1 MAKMKRNLVLLNTC
15 LFIVALL
22 VGGGLRAQKLANY
35 DYSFKVKG
43 LAEGDTVMLAYYLG
57 TKQYIKDTTVV
68 PKGGLVSFKGTD
80 LDAGVYLFV
89 LPGMKYFEFLAVE
102 PKVVMESD
110 TSSLVGLMKVKT
122 SEENTIFFDYLKYI
136 ETKQKEAKD
145 LQTEKATA
153 TEARKAEI
161 DKRSAALDAEVKAQR
176 DKVIN
181 DNKGKFVSKLL
192 LASVDPEVAKAPEG
206 MTPEQVKDY
215 QFRKYKAAYLQN
227 VDFSDERLL
236 RTPVIQNKIKEY
248 LNRLTVQHPDSIIL
262 SIEDIMV
269 RAQANPEVFKFC
281 VITITNM
288 WSNSKQMCFDKIY
301 VHMAGSY
308 YVSGRAT
315 WVDST
320 QLSKIKDRYYKML
333 YNTCDR
339 KAVNLV
345 MQDINGNPT
354 SLYNV
359 DAKYT
364 VLAFWA
370 WDCGHCKKEMPQLA
384 EFYKEYEKYGV
395 KVFAVS
401 TKEEIDKWKEF
412 IAEKGLG
419 GFINAI
425 DPENKTNFR
434 VFYDIYSTPV
444 IYLLDKDKRILAKRL
459 DIFNL
464 KKYLHHDLGLPEP
477 KEDPAEKSDPNNKEV
492 EH

>member
-1 MAKMKRNLVLLNTC
+1 M
-15 LFIVALL
+15 LL
-22 VGGGLRAQKLANY
+22 VVLGSWLPAQKLATY

-43 LAEGDTVMLAYYLG
+43 LAEGDTCMLAYYMG
-57 TKQYIKDTTVV
+57 SKQYIKDTVVV
-68 PKGGLVSFKGTD
+68 PKGGLVTFKGKD
-80 LDAGVYLFV
+80 LDAGIYLFV
-89 LPGMKYFEFLAVE
+89 VPGMKYFEFLAVE
-102 PKVVMESD
+102 PKVALETDLANMVS
-110 TSSLVGLMKVKT
+110 LMKVKT
-122 SEENTIFFDYLKYI
+122 SVENTIFFDYLKFI
-136 ETKQKEAKD
+136 EGKQKEAEAIKITKVDCKD
-145 LQTEKATA
+145 QACKDAV
-153 TEARKAEI
+153 
-161 DKRSAALDAEVKAQR
+161 DAALLKLDGDVKTYR
-176 DKVIN
+176 NKVIG
-181 DNKGKFVSKLL
+181 DNKGKFVSTLL
-192 LASVDPEVAKAPEG
+192 YASQEPEVAKAPDG
-206 MTPEQVKDY
+206 MSAEEAKNY
-215 QFRKYKAAYLQN
+215 QFRKYKSEYLQF
-227 VDFSDERLL
+227 VDFADERML
-236 RTPVIQNKIKEY
+236 RTPIVQNKIKEY

-320 QLSKIKDRYYKML
+320 QLGKIKDRYYKML

-345 MQDINGNPT
+345 LQDDHEKQV
-354 SLYNV
+354 SLYGV

-364 VLAFWA
+364 VLVFWA
-370 WDCGHCKKEMPQLA
+370 WDCGHCKKEMPQLV
-384 EFYKEYEKYGV
+384 ELYKAYKQYGV

-412 IAEKGLG
+412 IKEKGMED
-419 GFINAI
+419 FTNAV
-425 DPENKTNFR
+425 DVGNKTNFR

-444 IYLLDKDKRILAKRL
+444 IYLLDQDKRIMAKRL

-464 KKYLHHDLGLPEP
+464 KKYLNHELGLPEP
-477 KEDPAEKSDPNNKEV
+477 VEEPGSHDEKLEDENKPD